1 MQRQLTIDI
10 DVASEIGTDKPNP
23 VEAGDGA
30 HRVPVRQA
38 DAKTWRVPPKRR
50 TIIAPETLSPRDR
63 PPFISL
69 AAPICQ
75 PLRLLAQEFGRK
87 LEHGL
92 EASQMLGTPRTRVP
106 HGVNLKCAG
115 KVPGRLP
122 ATGCRTAWVTYTTDR

>member
-38 DAKTWRVPPKRR
+38 DAETWRVPPKRR
-50 TIIAPETLSPRDR
+50 TIIALEILSPRDR
-63 PPFISL
+63 QSFISL
-69 AAPICQ
+69 AASIRQ

-92 EASQMLGTPRTRVP
+92 EASHMLSTPRTRVP
-106 HGVNLKCAG
+106 QGVHQKCAG
-115 KVPGRLP
+115 KVPGKPTSRH
-122 ATGCRTAWVTYTTDR
+122 R